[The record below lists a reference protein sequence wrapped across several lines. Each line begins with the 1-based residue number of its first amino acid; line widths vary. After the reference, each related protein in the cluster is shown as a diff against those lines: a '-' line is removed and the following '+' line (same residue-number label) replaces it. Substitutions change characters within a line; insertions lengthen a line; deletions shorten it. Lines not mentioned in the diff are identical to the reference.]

1 MKVIKKKKHTKEAR
15 VSNPAFIRL
24 ARRNNLARVRMS
36 VWSDARDA
44 GDIFLHNLMM
54 KIDAIMMHNNKK
66 VVTSE
71 VADMALESAGIP
83 MYG

>member
-1 MKVIKKKKHTKEAR
+1 MKVVKKKSKESR

-24 ARRNNLARVRMS
+24 ARRNNLARVRMT

-44 GDIFLHNLMM
+44 GDILLHNLMV
-54 KIDAIMMHNNKK
+54 KIDAIMMLNNKK

-71 VADMALESAGIP
+71 VVNMALESAEMP

>member
-1 MKVIKKKKHTKEAR
+1 MKVVKKKASKEAR
-15 VSNPAFIRL
+15 VSNPALIRL

-44 GDIFLHNLMM
+44 GDILLHNLMV
-54 KIDAIMMHNNKK
+54 KIDAIMMLNNKK
-66 VVTSE
+66 VVTCE
-71 VADMALESAGIP
+71 VVNMALESAEIP

>member
-1 MKVIKKKKHTKEAR
+1 MKVVKKKSKESR
-15 VSNPAFIRL
+15 VSNPALIRI
-24 ARRNNLARVRMS
+24 ARRNNLARVRMT

-44 GDIFLHNLMM
+44 GDILLHNLMV
-54 KIDAIMMHNNKK
+54 KIDAIMMLNNKK

-71 VADMALESAGIP
+71 VVNMALESAEIP